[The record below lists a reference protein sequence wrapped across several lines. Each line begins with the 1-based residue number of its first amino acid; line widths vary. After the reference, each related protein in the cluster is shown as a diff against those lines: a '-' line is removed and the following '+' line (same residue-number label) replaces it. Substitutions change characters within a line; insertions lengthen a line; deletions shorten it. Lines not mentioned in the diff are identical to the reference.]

1 MPVTIS
7 RAQRDA
13 IYEMV
18 INHLSGIGDVWLGV
32 HRRDFADAKRLG
44 RKFAEDLRLLED
56 LGWSESIDHETVTL
70 ATPPDELTRTLARLH
85 KDAAGALGTYV
96 SRPTADEELAQR
108 DLAVSEALGES
119 LSRLAEPTDDAL
131 EVTLVSTAKA
141 SSAEG
146 WPRPSLPGLR

>member
-13 IYEMV
+13 IYQMV
-18 INHLSGIGDVWLGV
+18 ITHLTGIGDVWLAV

-56 LGWSESIDHETVTL
+56 LGWSETIDQETVTL
-70 ATPPDELTRTLARLH
+70 TMAPGELTRTLARLH

-96 SRPTADEELAQR
+96 SRPKEDEELAQR
-108 DLAVSEALGES
+108 DLAASEALGEI
-119 LSRLAEPTDDAL
+119 LSRLAEPTADAL
-131 EVTLVSTAKA
+131 EVS
-141 SSAEG
+141 
-146 WPRPSLPGLR
+146 P